1 MKITSYKRALLKI
14 SVLITV
20 ALISGCKFALFDP
33 KGQVGLEIRELI
45 ITALFLM
52 LIVVI
57 PVILMVVYFSH
68 KYRST
73 NSEGQ
78 KEYSPEWA
86 HSTKI
91 EMVVWS
97 VPIIIIVILA
107 IITWRSSH
115 YLEPSKPLASDQQT
129 MTIEVVAL
137 NWKWL
142 FIYPDQK
149 IATINEVAFPKDIP
163 VLFKLTSDDVMN
175 SFFIPRLGSQL
186 YAMPAMVTR
195 LHLVANEAGNY
206 PGVAISYS
214 GEGFSEMKFTAIAL
228 PTQNSFNEW
237 VESVK
242 SSAKT
247 ITDFDDY
254 RLLAKPSIA
263 DPVTYFSHVPDNL
276 FNQVVMQYP
285 GGMNHSGNESGEMI
299 HDEMHSNNPH
309 PETSHID
316 SEIGHHKG

>member
-1 MKITSYKRALLKI
+1 MKSSPYKQAMMRACILLPVLMLSGCNFALL
-14 SVLITV
+14 
-20 ALISGCKFALFDP
+20 DP

-57 PVILMVVYFSH
+57 PVILMVFYFSH

-73 NSEGQ
+73 NTEGQ

-91 EMVVWS
+91 EVVVWL
-97 VPIIIIVILA
+97 VPIIIIFILA
-107 IITWRSSH
+107 VITWRSSH
-115 YLEPSKPLASDQQT
+115 YLEPSTPLKSKQKT
-129 MTIEVVAL
+129 MTIEVVAM

-149 IATINEVAFPKDIP
+149 IATINEVAFPKDTP

-195 LHLVANEAGNY
+195 LHLMANEPGDY
-206 PGVAISYS
+206 RGVAISYS
-214 GEGFSEMKFTAIAL
+214 GEGFSHMKFTAIAM
-228 PTQNSFNEW
+228 PSEQSFEQW
-237 VESVK
+237 VNKVK
-242 SSAKT
+242 ASNQT
-247 ITDFDDY
+247 IDDFAGY
-254 RLLAKPSIA
+254 RVLAKPTIN
-263 DPVTYFSHVPDNL
+263 DPVTYFSSVPDNL
-276 FNQVVMQYP
+276 FNEVVMQYP
-285 GGMNHSGNESGEMI
+285 GGMNHSGDMTGEMS
-299 HDEMHSNNPH
+299 HQHSEAHLEMNK
-309 PETSHID
+309 ID
-316 SEIGHHKG
+316 SAMGHN

>member
-1 MKITSYKRALLKI
+1 MLRI
-14 SVLITV
+14 SVLFAV
-20 ALISGCKFALFDP
+20 LLISGCKFALLDP

-73 NSEGQ
+73 NSEGH
-78 KEYSPEWA
+78 KDYAPEWA
-86 HSTKI
+86 HSNKI
-91 EMVVWS
+91 ELVVWS

-107 IITWRSSH
+107 VITWRSSH
-115 YLEPSKPLASDQQT
+115 YLEPSKPLESEQKT

-142 FIYPDQK
+142 FIYPEQK
-149 IATINEVAFPKDIP
+149 IATINEVAFPKDVP

-195 LHLVANEAGNY
+195 LHLIANETGNY
-206 PGVAISYS
+206 KGVAASYS
-214 GEGFSEMKFTAIAL
+214 GEGFSEMKFTAKAL
-228 PTQNSFNEW
+228 PTQESFNEW
-237 VESVK
+237 VETVK
-242 SSAKT
+242 SST
-247 ITDFDDY
+247 YSISDFDDY

-263 DPVTYFSHVPDNL
+263 EPVTYFSHVPDNL
-276 FNQVVMQYP
+276 FNAVVMQYP
-285 GGMNHSGNESGEMI
+285 GGMNHQEKRSGEMI
-299 HDEMHSNNPH
+299 HDEMHLNNSH
-309 PETSHID
+309 AETSLIS
-316 SEIGHHKG
+316 SEIEHHKG